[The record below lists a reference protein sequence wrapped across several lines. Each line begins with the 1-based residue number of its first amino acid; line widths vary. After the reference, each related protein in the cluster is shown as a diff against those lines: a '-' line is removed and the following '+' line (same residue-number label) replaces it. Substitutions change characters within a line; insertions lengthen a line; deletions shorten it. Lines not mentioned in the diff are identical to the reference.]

1 MISSQLMLAL
11 TRRTPPVRT
20 TAARCLSSS
29 SSLYPHYEI
38 RQTRWNDNDEFGH
51 INNAVYY
58 NIMDDAINMQLLNH
72 GIDQKYPRF
81 IAENGM
87 QFFRSIAFPASV
99 KVGLRVVQ
107 LGTSSVAYQVGF
119 FERKQQSPPGDE
131 DDDDDDDAL
140 AAQGKFVHVYMDAST
155 GRPMPIPEEARS
167 VLRLLIPKEDDD
179 NEKKE

>member
-1 MISSQLMLAL
+1 
-11 TRRTPPVRT
+11 
-20 TAARCLSSS
+20 
-29 SSLYPHYEI
+29 
-38 RQTRWNDNDEFGH
+38 
-51 INNAVYY
+51 
-58 NIMDDAINMQLLNH
+58 MDDANNMQLLNH

-107 LGTSSVAYQVGF
+107 LGTSSVTYQVGF
-119 FERKQQSPPGDE
+119 FERKQQSPPGDDE
-131 DDDDDDDAL
+131 DDDDTL
-140 AAQGKFVHVYMDAST
+140 AAQGKFVHVYVDAST